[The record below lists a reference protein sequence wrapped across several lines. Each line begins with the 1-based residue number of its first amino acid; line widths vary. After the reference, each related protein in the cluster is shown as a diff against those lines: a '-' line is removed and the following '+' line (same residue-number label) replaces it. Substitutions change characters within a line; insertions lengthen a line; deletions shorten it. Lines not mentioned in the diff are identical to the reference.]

1 MTRRT
6 LPWCAAAALAAA
18 LLAPPVAAQLPQ
30 LEGAPAATPPPPAAA
45 PTPPTPPRAT
55 RHRGTGEQQAQQWFM
70 LLDSNRDGRISREEA
85 EPALRRST
93 ALADYFRQADENGD
107 GYVTEA
113 EIRTVAARHRAERQ
127 ARRQR
132 AAASQPAAPSR

>member
-30 LEGAPAATPPPPAAA
+30 LEGAPAATAPPPAA
-45 PTPPTPPRAT
+45 PTPPRAA

-70 LLDSNRDGRISREEA
+70 LLDSNHDGRISREEA
-85 EPALRRST
+85 DPVLRRSP
-93 ALADYFRQADENGD
+93 ALADYFHQADENGD

-113 EIRTVAARHRAERQ
+113 EIRAVAARHRAERQ

-132 AAASQPAAPSR
+132 AAASPPPAPER